1 MAMGSLQSGLQL
13 DHATLVAKGLI
24 DLVVCIP
31 LAATLGVGVPF
42 AGVSLL
48 VYEGILSLLASALG
62 GVLTEAVIAEV
73 SVTGS
78 LLLLAVGTNLLKVT
92 DLKVANML
100 PAAFMPIALVP
111 LTSAMG
117 LL

>member
-1 MAMGSLQSGLQL
+1 M
-13 DHATLVAKGLI
+13 
-24 DLVVCIP
+24 
-31 LAATLGVGVPF
+31 
-42 AGVSLL
+42 
-48 VYEGILSLLASALG
+48 
-62 GVLTEAVIAEV
+62 LTEAVIAEV